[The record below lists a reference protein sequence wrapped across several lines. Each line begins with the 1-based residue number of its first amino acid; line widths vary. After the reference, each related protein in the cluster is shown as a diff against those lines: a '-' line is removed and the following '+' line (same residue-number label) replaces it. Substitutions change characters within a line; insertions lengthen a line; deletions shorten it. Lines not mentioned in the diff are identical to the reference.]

1 MPTTIGYQRAFY
13 RTLQAMQRELSA
25 LFGDLSQRIGGV
37 LLAASG
43 PDGTIPQ
50 EAQERTRIA
59 VGRLVDATFTAE
71 QPGRRGNHAFSFDG
85 VTPLAAYPAL
95 LNRYLARAMREA
107 VEPHTRYMER
117 VVPDDVKAMLTT
129 TTRRIAELE
138 GDPSVDPFGPGVSGV
153 SASRRKFLEEQKGLR
168 LFRPNPLAEY
178 EQPHNW
184 VDPNGY
190 RLSDR
195 VWRTDEET
203 RRRLDQLMA
212 KMMSEGRSAQDIAD
226 AVSKY
231 LIPGKADKLVTTY
244 QYFDNG
250 NKVTQK
256 AAYGAWRLARS
267 EIARAAGWAQKM
279 AALANPYVDK
289 MDWVLSASHPRVDI
303 CDTLADGGPY
313 PVEDAPV
320 IVQDS
325 HPMCICHTR
334 SIVSQSP
341 ADVTNRLRE
350 ALQESERLNLAPYMT
365 PLQIEDFMSGLL
377 GDVLYRLVSQL
388 GRDAVAGVPF

>member
-1 MPTTIGYQRAFY
+1 
-13 RTLQAMQRELSA
+13 MQRELSA

-59 VGRLVDATFTAE
+59 VGRLVDEVFTRE
-71 QPGRRGNHAFSFDG
+71 QPGRRGNHAYSFDG
-85 VTPLAAYPAL
+85 VTPLAPFPAL

-107 VEPHTRYMER
+107 VEPHTRYMQR
-117 VVPDDVKAMLTT
+117 VVPEDVKVLLTRNA
-129 TTRRIAELE
+129 RRIAEMEQPTL
-138 GDPSVDPFGPGVSGV
+138 PGFDS
-153 SASRRKFLEEQKGLR
+153 LR
-168 LFRPNPLAEY
+168 LFRPNPLAQY
-178 EQPHNW
+178 ESPHNW

-195 VWRTDEET
+195 VWRNDEET

-226 AVSKY
+226 AASKY
-231 LIPGKADKLVTTY
+231 LIPGKADKLVKTY
-244 QYFDNG
+244 EYFDNG

-256 AAYGAWRLARS
+256 AAFGAWRLARS
-267 EIARAAGWAQKM
+267 EISRAAGWAQKM

-289 MDWVLSASHPRVDI
+289 MEWVLSASHPRVDI
-303 CDTLADGGPY
+303 CDSLADAGPY

-350 ALQESERLNLAPYMT
+350 ALEESERLNLAPYMT

-377 GDVLYRLVSQL
+377 GDVLYKLVYQL
-388 GRDAVAGVPF
+388 GRDVIGV